1 MKRQLWNGHALQLN
15 PQIKEQFRVCTTV
28 EIPEQKMTSIG
39 FGALAV
45 LFTCSLIHRH
55 TTDDGWQ
62 KTVKITLGQPV
73 GTNLQ
78 LLWLKFS
85 LCDIRRPAKE
95 ELGSLWKTQIL
106 AVRHKETSKRGGGF
120 AVKDSHWSTEEAAEA
135 ATGQQQQGAGG
146 TLRPAQGAILELP
159 NTQHTPV
166 SFVTTSR
173 PYAPT
178 VERHKKCTHPSL
190 RHVED

>member
-95 ELGSLWKTQIL
+95 ELGSLWKT
-106 AVRHKETSKRGGGF
+106 H
-120 AVKDSHWSTEEAAEA
+120 TEALRRR
-135 ATGQQQQGAGG
+135 QKLQQGSSSRGRGEHSARHRVRSWRCQTHS
-146 TLRPAQGAILELP
+146 TLPSVLSPRPVPMPRQSNVIR
-159 NTQHTPV
+159 N
-166 SFVTTSR
+166 
-173 PYAPT
+173 APT
-178 VERHKKCTHPSL
+178 LPS
-190 RHVED
+190 DTWKTNNTSD